1 MIEKDLVASLK
12 TICPRV
18 YPITMPQ
25 DVVFPAMTY
34 QVIYD
39 GANQA
44 TNGNFMSRDVR
55 FQVDIYS
62 KSYGEAKG
70 LKEQVVSKIIELK
83 GGSISAQDLF
93 DNETKL
99 YRQLIDFKIKRS

>member
-1 MIEKDLVASLK
+1 MIEKDLVLTLK
-12 TICPRV
+12 TICERV
-18 YPITMPQ
+18 YPLSMPQ

-62 KSYGEAKG
+62 KSYGEAKS
-70 LKEQVVSKIIELK
+70 LKDDVVSKIIELK

-93 DNETKL
+93 DNNVEL
-99 YRQLIDFKIKRS
+99 YRQLIDFKIKRT